1 MNAGLEGRRMAASG
15 RTRMVCKGCSTN
27 EEGRRGDTEKKSNEW
42 KVSLFFFAPHIAQ
55 PAMCRKECDSHRG
68 GVL

>member
-1 MNAGLEGRRMAASG
+1 MKKEDGEIQRRKVMNGRFP
-15 RTRMVCKGCSTN
+15 CSN
-27 EEGRRGDTEKKSNEW
+27 
-42 KVSLFFFAPHIAQ
+42 FFAPHIAQ

>member
-1 MNAGLEGRRMAASG
+1 MLDWKAEGWLRLEEPGWCVKDVPQMKKEDGEIQRRKVMNGRFP
-15 RTRMVCKGCSTN
+15 CSN
-27 EEGRRGDTEKKSNEW
+27 
-42 KVSLFFFAPHIAQ
+42 FFAPHIAQ